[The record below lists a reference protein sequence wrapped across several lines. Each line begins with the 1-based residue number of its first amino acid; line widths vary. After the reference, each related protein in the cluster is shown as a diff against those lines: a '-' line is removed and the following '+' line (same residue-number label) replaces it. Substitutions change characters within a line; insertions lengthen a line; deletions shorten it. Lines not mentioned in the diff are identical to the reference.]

1 VEHEPRLGND
11 HQHPGDHL
19 DRAPMKPQQ
28 LPAWPMEGRAE
39 TGVIQFG
46 DDWPGIFIRGDNA
59 LSFAFMI
66 REAMPEFRDAAL
78 YGLLELLESCAV
90 HQVNGQLGTST

>member
-1 VEHEPRLGND
+1 
-11 HQHPGDHL
+11 
-19 DRAPMKPQQ
+19 MKPQQ

-59 LSFAFMI
+59 LGFAFMI
-66 REAMPEFRDAAL
+66 REAMQSEFRDAAL
-78 YGLLELLESCAV
+78 SGLLELLESCSV
-90 HQVNGQLGTST
+90 QHHVNGDLGTST